1 MIGLKFLGSLLPNT
15 DLPNVEAGSTQLQDI
30 LSVVF
35 GLAGII
41 AFFIVVIAGFQL
53 VISSGDPQKISKA
66 RQTILFAVVGLV
78 VCSAAFTIVRFVVGR
93 AR

>member
-1 MIGLKFLGSLLPNT
+1 MILSKIYANLLPNT
-15 DLPNVEAGSTQLQDI
+15 DLPAVDAGSAQLQDI

-41 AFFIVVIAGFQL
+41 AFFVVIIAGFQF
-53 VISSGDPQKISKA
+53 VISSGDPQKVSKA

-93 AR
+93 S